1 MTPTP
6 ENDQPQRPSTERR
19 PLSEASRAEVR
30 RVARGTKLRTTHT
43 ERDRCVLCDEELVE
57 SEDTYCEACEA
68 KCREVERQQGKVDQ

>member
-1 MTPTP
+1 M
-6 ENDQPQRPSTERR
+6 
-19 PLSEASRAEVR
+19 
-30 RVARGTKLRTTHT
+30 RTTHT